1 MLITVS
7 LFLQI
12 SVNIFNCRAR
22 SMAPYIQNER
32 FGRKAETLIFS
43 MCTDAGYTCHSLK
56 SQFPT
61 STHRAVS
68 GIRRAFTSA
77 RRGGRHL
84 PLIAEKRRESS
95 EPIE

>member
-56 SQFPT
+56 SQFPIMYNNGHVDKVQ
-61 STHRAVS
+61 SSKNR
-68 GIRRAFTSA
+68 
-77 RRGGRHL
+77 
-84 PLIAEKRRESS
+84 LIICGKLCE
-95 EPIE
+95 